1 MLCRPML
8 VNLLMCP
15 RAKLTAP
22 SALWKAPTSIPVEAE
37 ALSREAGGNSR
48 IAPEL
53 CRLDGTRGIQREFA
67 DPSGARPSAG
77 CETGQADRPYQLTV
91 ALLI

>member
-22 SALWKAPTSIPVEAE
+22 GPLRKATTRTPAKAQSV
-37 ALSREAGGNSR
+37 SGEAGRDRR

-53 CRLDGTRGIQREFA
+53 CRPDGARRIQRELA
-67 DPSGARPSAG
+67 DPSGAGPRIGCKAG
-77 CETGQADRPYQLTV
+77 EAN
-91 ALLI
+91 